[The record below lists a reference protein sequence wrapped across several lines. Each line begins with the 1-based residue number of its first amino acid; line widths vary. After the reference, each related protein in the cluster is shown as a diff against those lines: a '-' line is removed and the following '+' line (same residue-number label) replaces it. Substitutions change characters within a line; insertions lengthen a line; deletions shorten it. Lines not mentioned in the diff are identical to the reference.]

1 MTLYKHT
8 KGDAMMKK
16 LNYVITCEKAT
27 KNRNFDAVVIR
38 EKDSGEL
45 NAMFPIIK
53 EETGVLE
60 TVNMAF
66 LRYLQHLVNDF
77 DANISWSI
85 YSDVLNRTDN

>member
-1 MTLYKHT
+1 
-8 KGDAMMKK
+8 MMKK
-16 LNYVITCEKAT
+16 LNYVVTREKAT

-66 LRYLQHLVNDF
+66 LRYLQHLANDF
-77 DANISWSI
+77 DANISWNI
-85 YSDVLNRTDN
+85 YPDALNHTND